1 MKKLIITAVATMF
14 CIVASA
20 ATYNWTAK
28 ASWVSPDDDV
38 GWSGNT
44 VYAFDANAYSAATL
58 LAALGTTGDA
68 AFANALGSSTVDEE
82 FTIVGSGLT
91 DNGGTPKTASIYTV
105 LVATGTDSKNYAYI
119 LDSAPAVTITDAI
132 AGGAQAVF
140 SFGDVVTG
148 AAGGAGWTAVAPEP
162 TSGLLL
168 LLGMAGLALK
178 RKRA

>member
-1 MKKLIITAVATMF
+1 MKKLVLTTVATMF
-14 CIVASA
+14 SIVASA

-28 ASWVSPDDDV
+28 AGWVSPDDDV

-44 VYAFDANAYSAATL
+44 VYAFDANVYSAATL

-82 FTIVGSGLT
+82 FTIVGTGLT

-105 LVATGTDSKNYAYI
+105 LVAAGADSKNYAYI
-119 LDSAPAVTITDAI
+119 MDGASAVTITDAI
-132 AGGAQAVF
+132 AGGAMALF
-140 SFGDVVTG
+140 NFGDVVTG

-168 LLGMAGLALK
+168 LLGMAGLALR